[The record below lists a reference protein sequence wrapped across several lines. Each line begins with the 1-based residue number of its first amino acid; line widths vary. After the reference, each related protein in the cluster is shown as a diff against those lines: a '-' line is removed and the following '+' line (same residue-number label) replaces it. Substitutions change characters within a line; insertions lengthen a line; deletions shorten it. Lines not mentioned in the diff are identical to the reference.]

1 MAFAICHLSYNIKC
15 VELQPSREITRRS
28 FLSVKF
34 LRLGEEEDR
43 GAVNEG
49 FILNQRAH
57 REGTV
62 DVASESRV
70 EGLGSRAEETGQSTA
85 FGDGHLHGVEFGL
98 GESFV

>member
-1 MAFAICHLSYNIKC
+1 
-15 VELQPSREITRRS
+15 
-28 FLSVKF
+28 
-34 LRLGEEEDR
+34 
-43 GAVNEG
+43 
-49 FILNQRAH
+49 LNQRAH

-70 EGLGSRAEETGQSTA
+70 EGLGSRAEETGQPTA

>member
-1 MAFAICHLSYNIKC
+1 MTLAICHLPYNIKC

-34 LRLGEEEDR
+34 LRLREEEHR
-43 GAVNEG
+43 GAVYEG
-49 FILNQRAH
+49 FILNQRTH
-57 REGTV
+57 RESAV
-62 DVASESRV
+62 YAASEIRV
-70 EGLGSRAEETGQSTA
+70 EGLGSRAEETGQPTA